1 MNKIP
6 IKETLNMWFVIH
18 ILPVSFKLHNLSYN
32 WSLPM
37 QSYHLMVSFTIF
49 LSCDAI
55 RGFNV
60 NFRTCFFFFLRQM
73 VYEVSFLLFA
83 FYFSSLFA
91 YRFVVEFLIQEHQQ
105 LFICLLMQEHC
116 YLLFRLRS
124 INPSVS
130 LCLILWLYLKCV
142 PLHSL

>member
-18 ILPVSFKLHNLSYN
+18 IIIYLITGLYQCRVIIWWSPSLFSCIVMLYEDLMSTFLH
-32 WSLPM
+32 
-37 QSYHLMVSFTIF
+37 
-49 LSCDAI
+49 A
-55 RGFNV
+55 
-60 NFRTCFFFFLRQM
+60 FFCFLRQM

-124 INPSVS
+124 INPGVS

>member
-18 ILPVSFKLHNLSYN
+18 IIIYLITGLYQCRVIIWWSPSLFSCLVMLYEDLMSTFLH
-32 WSLPM
+32 
-37 QSYHLMVSFTIF
+37 
-49 LSCDAI
+49 A
-55 RGFNV
+55 
-60 NFRTCFFFFLRQM
+60 FFCFLRQM
-73 VYEVSFLLFA
+73 VYEVTFLLFA

-124 INPSVS
+124 INPGVS

>member
-18 ILPVSFKLHNLSYN
+18 IIIYLITGLYQCRVIIWWSPSLFSCLVMLYEDLMSTFLH
-32 WSLPM
+32 
-37 QSYHLMVSFTIF
+37 
-49 LSCDAI
+49 A
-55 RGFNV
+55 
-60 NFRTCFFFFLRQM
+60 FFCFLRQM

-124 INPSVS
+124 INPGVS